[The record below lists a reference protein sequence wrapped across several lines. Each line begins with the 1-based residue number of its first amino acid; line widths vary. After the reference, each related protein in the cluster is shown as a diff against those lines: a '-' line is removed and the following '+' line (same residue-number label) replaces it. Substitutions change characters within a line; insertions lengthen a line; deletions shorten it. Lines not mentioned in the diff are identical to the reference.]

1 MSEPIDQEAY
11 LTVRQLF
18 ARGLNQEVIEFSRQL
33 PTPWPEGVTFY
44 VVAALINLDQSM
56 LARQHLARA
65 LSSVSD
71 DEKADLTVLE
81 GLLQS
86 HQGDDESYYRKAVAA
101 TKLRATAHTMYHL
114 GLASADPRARLRALQ
129 ASLIAA
135 EEVGDTYA
143 EARNAAALATAY
155 TDMGSFKKALGW
167 LQFARD
173 RTAHPGLTLII
184 VNVQAYLQILTGSL
198 EGLEEELVKADE
210 AVDNSVYPRQKIQ
223 LRSTLADLYQATERY
238 DDALRVYQQELA
250 QAPRALRSWLTHG
263 YVRALR
269 ALNRPEEA
277 QRQAEATLS
286 VTDSL
291 SEYHQQRAQLAL
303 GISLWPSEE
312 AVDYLL
318 SAHRFFASKGR
329 DSLLATES
337 ALYLGPLDVQD
348 DSARTSIGTA
358 IDNVKT
364 LLTLTGIR
372 LLAGPAFSDSQA
384 MLKSVRSL
392 RLFTLGRAELYRQG
406 SPVTARSRSLELL
419 TLLALRP
426 SGYDAEAL
434 SEALYGELQTASLR
448 VELHRLRKEV
458 GVEVSSRPYRL
469 TSPVWSDVA
478 ELETYLGQGKFYDA
492 IKMYRG
498 PLLPQS
504 TAPEIVHLRGFLET
518 ELHAAV
524 INSGNLEAIWEL
536 AQIMP
541 FDLELWEELTQR
553 FPAEDPRR
561 SVAAGRRARVR
572 LELDI

>member
-1 MSEPIDQEAY
+1 MSEPINQEAY
-11 LTVRQLF
+11 LTIRQLF
-18 ARGLNQEVIEFSRQL
+18 ARGLNQELLEFSKQL
-33 PTPWPEGVTFY
+33 PAPWPEGVTFY

-56 LARQHLARA
+56 LARQHLTRA
-65 LSSVSD
+65 LSTVSD
-71 DEKADLTVLE
+71 DEKADLTVLD

-86 HQGDDESYYRKAVAA
+86 YQGDDESYYRKAVAA
-101 TKLRATAHTMYHL
+101 TNLRATAHTMYHL

-135 EEVGDTYA
+135 EEVGDVYA

-155 TDMGSFKKALGW
+155 MDMGSFKKALGW

-173 RTAHPGLTLII
+173 RTVHPGLML
-184 VNVQAYLQILTGSL
+184 VVMNFQAYLQILTGSL

-210 AVDNSVYPRQKIQ
+210 AVDTAYSRQKTL

-238 DDALRVYQQELA
+238 DDALRIYQQELA

-263 YVRALR
+263 YVKALR
-269 ALNRPEEA
+269 ALNRQKEA
-277 QRQAEATLS
+277 QKQAEATLS

-291 SEYHQQRAQLAL
+291 SENHRQRARLAL
-303 GISLWPSEE
+303 GISLWPSAE
-312 AVDYLL
+312 AVEYLL
-318 SAHRFFASKGR
+318 SAHRFFAGKGR
-329 DSLLATES
+329 NSLLATES
-337 ALYLGPLDVQD
+337 AFYLNPLDFQD
-348 DSARTSIGTA
+348 DSARTSIKA
-358 IDNVKT
+358 SIDNVKT
-364 LLTLTGIR
+364 LLTLTGVR
-372 LLAGPAFSDSQA
+372 LLAGQAFTESQA
-384 MLKSVRSL
+384 TLEGVRSL
-392 RLFTLGRAELYRQG
+392 RLFTLGRAELYFEG
-406 SPVTARSRSLELL
+406 NLVTARSRSLELL

-426 SGYDAEAL
+426 SGYEAEAL

-458 GVEVSSRPYRL
+458 GVAVSSRPYRL
-469 TSPVWSDVA
+469 MSPVWSDVA
-478 ELETYLGQGKFYDA
+478 ELEAYLKQGRLYDA
-492 IKMYRG
+492 VKIYRG

-504 TAPEIVHLRGFLET
+504 TAPEIVHLRGLLEA

-524 INSGNLEAIWEL
+524 VDSGNLEAIWEL

-553 FPAEDPRR
+553 FPAEDPRH

>member
-1 MSEPIDQEAY
+1 MSEPINQEAY

-18 ARGLNQEVIEFSRQL
+18 ARGLNQEVIEFSREL
-33 PTPWPEGVTFY
+33 PAPWPGGVTFY

-65 LSSVSD
+65 LSSVND
-71 DEKADLTVLE
+71 NEKADLTVLE

-86 HQGDDESYYRKAVAA
+86 YQGDDEGYYCKAVAA

-114 GLASADPRARLRALQ
+114 GLASADPRARLQALQ

-143 EARNAAALATAY
+143 EARNAAALAIAY
-155 TDMGSFKKALGW
+155 MDMGSFKKALGW

-184 VNVQAYLQILTGSL
+184 VNFQAYLQILTGSL

-210 AVDNSVYPRQKIQ
+210 AVDNSAHSRQKAL

-238 DDALRVYQQELA
+238 DDALRIYRQELA
-250 QAPRALRSWLTHG
+250 QAPRAIRSWLTHG

-269 ALNRPEEA
+269 ALDRPEEA

-291 SEYHQQRAQLAL
+291 SENHRQRAQLAL

-312 AVDYLL
+312 AVEYLL
-318 SAHRFFASKGR
+318 SAHQFFVGKGR
-329 DSLLATES
+329 NSLLATES
-337 ALYLGPLDVQD
+337 ALYLDPLDFQD
-348 DSARTSIGTA
+348 DSARTSIRAA
-358 IDNVKT
+358 IDNAKT
-364 LLTLTGIR
+364 LLTLTGMH

-384 MLKSVRSL
+384 TLKSVRSL
-392 RLFTLGRAELYRQG
+392 RLFTLGRAELYLQG

-426 SGYDAEAL
+426 DGYDAEAL
-434 SEALYGELQTASLR
+434 SEALYGESQTASLR
-448 VELHRLRKEV
+448 VELHRLRKEA

-504 TAPEIVHLRGFLET
+504 TAPEIVHLRGFLEA

-572 LELDI
+572 LELEI